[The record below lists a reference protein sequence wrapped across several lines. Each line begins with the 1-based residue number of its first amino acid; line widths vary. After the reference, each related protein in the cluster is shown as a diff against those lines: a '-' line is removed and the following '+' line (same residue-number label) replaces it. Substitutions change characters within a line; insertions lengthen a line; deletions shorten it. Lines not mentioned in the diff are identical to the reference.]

1 MTLETE
7 FVRFLI
13 KLSHCFTWL
22 TLLKHKR
29 ADNNSKTAMLF

>member
-13 KLSHCFTWL
+13 KLSQCFTCL